1 MRSAVEGFGQS
12 SFDVRQGQVQTEEQ
26 LSQRNTGDPG
36 AESMHPKF
44 STLQPRPSP
53 LQQHLSQEELMCL
66 SQVTRNPGR
75 ICRGGGRHPRQARL
89 AFGEEPQLSLSQTC
103 GSERLAGTVLLAL
116 TLPLAP
122 NSA

>member
-26 LSQRNTGDPG
+26 LSQRNTGDPR
-36 AESMHPKF
+36 AESMHPEL

-66 SQVTRNPGR
+66 SQAQGTLGESAGVGAGIPGR
-75 ICRGGGRHPRQARL
+75 PVWPLEKSPR
-89 AFGEEPQLSLSQTC
+89 SLYLRPVDQSI
-103 GSERLAGTVLLAL
+103 
-116 TLPLAP
+116 
-122 NSA
+122 